1 MKSVLVIV
9 NTSVVKDKLG
19 RLGSNINSTPLVVV
33 DIITIKLEHY
43 IVQIQP
49 TSQNTMIT
57 KSQSIKQT
65 ECFKR
70 VKSRF
75 MYFHCFNI
83 NRVDF
88 VEVVNLVFSLC
99 YSYLIL
105 HYHLTSDKPALGHI
119 LLLSLQKY
127 SYFHDAMTIS
137 INTCSQTVLLTKC
150 RLLKALL
157 QLVLILRVVRVP

>member
-1 MKSVLVIV
+1 MKSVLVAV
-9 NTSVVKDKLG
+9 NSVVKDIPG

-33 DIITIKLEHY
+33 DKITIKLEHY

-57 KSQSIKQT
+57 KSQSNKLSVSRGSI
-65 ECFKR
+65 
-70 VKSRF
+70 KSRF

-88 VEVVNLVFSLC
+88 VKVVNLVFSLC